1 MAQNLDPKWRPGWPV
16 SRRGPLEKAS
26 SGTTPS
32 PIYAFFFSHAFPSPI
47 HAFLFSPRGGQA
59 PGYRPD
65 LTSRQLLRR
74 STFATPLFSHCCHC
88 LRLERLH
95 PSMRAPTQSD
105 VHHRK
110 RIFPS
115 LPFCKAQPC
124 KGFWPLAEFLAL
136 AKCVEMVAEAVTTP
150 ASAANQIAILKVV
163 AASPAT
169 QKNDPGA

>member
-1 MAQNLDPKWRPGWPV
+1 MIQNGALAGQLAGG
-16 SRRGPLEKAS
+16 GPLEKAS

-65 LTSRQLLRR
+65 LTSRQLVRR
-74 STFATPLFSHCCHC
+74 STVATPLLSHCRQI

-95 PSMRAPTQSD
+95 PSMQPPTPCD
-105 VHHRK
+105 VRHRK

-115 LPFCKAQPC
+115 LTLRKAKPYIGC
-124 KGFWPLAEFLAL
+124 GALAELLLAEFLAL
-136 AKCVEMVAEAVTTP
+136 AKRVELVAEAVTTP
-150 ASAANQIAILKVV
+150 ASAANQMPIVKVV

-169 QKNDPGA
+169 E